1 MNRRLLLKKLMLA
14 PLAFL
19 VPGAVVA
26 YGGYCDGYRDG
37 HKSYYRADGGGY
49 PGYPGCPGDPGGNGS
64 AYERGFRDGM
74 MKASRERR

>member
-37 HKSYYRADGGGY
+37 HKSYYRAEGG
-49 PGYPGCPGDPGGNGS
+49 GYPGCPGDPGGNGS